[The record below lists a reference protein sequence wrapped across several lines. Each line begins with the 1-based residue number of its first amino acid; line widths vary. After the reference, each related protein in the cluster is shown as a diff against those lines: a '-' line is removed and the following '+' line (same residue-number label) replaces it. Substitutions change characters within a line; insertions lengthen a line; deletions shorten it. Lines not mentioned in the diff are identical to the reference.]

1 MRIQLLLQEF
11 LQDVRYG
18 ARLLV
23 RSPGF
28 TLAAVASLAIGI
40 GVTTVLFTNLQST
53 VFREVPGVADAGNL
67 VRVQRPVPYANLEEF
82 RHSSGQFE
90 SLAGFIGPVPFVV
103 SDSGIKSHRIWG
115 HVTTPDYFSVLGVR
129 PLAGRLFGPEEQKAG
144 GPAVTVISAAFADNG
159 EL

>member
-1 MRIQLLLQEF
+1 MRIQHLLQEF
-11 LQDVRYG
+11 VQDVRYG
-18 ARLLV
+18 ARLLA

-53 VFREVPGVADAGNL
+53 VFREVPGVTGAGQL
-67 VRVQRPVPYANLEEF
+67 VRIQRPVPYANIEEF
-82 RHSSGQFE
+82 RNSSRQFE

-103 SDSGIKSHRIWG
+103 SESGNRSERIWG
-115 HVTTPDYFSVLGVR
+115 HVATPDYFAVWGVR